1 VAAGRLA
8 DRIGRR
14 RAFTGGLGLF
24 AAASLACGLAPNG
37 AVLLG
42 GRAVQGLGA
51 ALVSPAALALVTA
64 ARPQGR
70 ARARALGW
78 WTAAAAGGGASGW
91 ALGGLLS
98 GLLGWR
104 WVFLVNLPLCLAA
117 ASLAPRVLPEWRDP
131 TPARPDIAGAVLVT
145 GGLAALVLALT
156 LAETDGLL
164 AGPTLVALV
173 AAVALLGGLVRVE
186 ARAPS
191 PLLDRALL
199 RRPGVAGP
207 NAVAAVLTAATT
219 PPMFFCALHAQHV
232 LGLAPAAAGLLF
244 PPFNLAVVAG
254 SLAGPRVAA
263 TGERRAMAGGLAA
276 VATGALALRAIAPG
290 APALPSLLGG
300 FLLLGTGLGVASVA
314 STGRGTAA
322 LGAADQGFASGLLA
336 TSAQLGTALGL
347 AILVPIAAAH
357 TRALG
362 GGAAAQVA
370 GFELGF
376 AFAAALAAAAAGVTA
391 TAHLRASQGHRRRTH
406 PNANHAARI
415 QPRSHA

>member
-1 VAAGRLA
+1 M
-8 DRIGRR
+8 
-14 RAFTGGLGLF
+14 
-24 AAASLACGLAPNG
+24 
-37 AVLLG
+37 
-42 GRAVQGLGA
+42 
-51 ALVSPAALALVTA
+51 
-64 ARPQGR
+64 
-70 ARARALGW
+70 
-78 WTAAAAGGGASGW
+78 
-91 ALGGLLS
+91 LGGLLS

-117 ASLAPRVLPEWRDP
+117 AGLAPRVLSEWRDP
-131 TPARPDIAGAVLVT
+131 TPARPDIAGAALVT

-164 AGPTLVALV
+164 AGPTLGALV
-173 AAVALLGGLVRVE
+173 AAVALLAALARVE

-207 NAVAAVLTAATT
+207 NVVAAVLTAATT
-219 PPMFFCALHAQHV
+219 PPMFFCVLHAQHV

-263 TGERRAMAGGLAA
+263 ATGERRAMAGGLMAIAA
-276 VATGALALRAIAPG
+276 GALALCAIAPG

-300 FLLLGTGLGVASVA
+300 VVL
-314 STGRGTAA
+314 
-322 LGAADQGFASGLLA
+322 
-336 TSAQLGTALGL
+336 LGTALGL
-347 AILVPIAAAH
+347 AIVVPIAAAH

-362 GGAAAQVA
+362 GGPAAQVA

-376 AFAAALAAAAAGVTA
+376 AVAAALAAAAAGTIA
-391 TAHLRASQGHRRRTH
+391 ITHLRASQRQRHRDHLDTG
-406 PNANHAARI
+406 HAARI
-415 QPRSHA
+415 QRHNQPPNQAAGRPGC